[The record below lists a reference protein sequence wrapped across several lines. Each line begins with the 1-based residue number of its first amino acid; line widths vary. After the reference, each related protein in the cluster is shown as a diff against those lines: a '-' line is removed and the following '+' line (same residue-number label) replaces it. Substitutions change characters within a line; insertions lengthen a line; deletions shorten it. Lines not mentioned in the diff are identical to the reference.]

1 MVYTEVSVRGPAHA
15 SSVVWVHGLICT
27 LRITTSQ
34 RENYLVR
41 RHGYADGVTRKMA
54 RRSQQAVD
62 APAAGGAGESVTLID
77 VARVAG
83 VAPMTVSR
91 ALHRPE
97 LVRSDTQKKVLDAV
111 RATGYV
117 PNMLAGGLASN
128 RSRLVAIL
136 LPTIANSIFADTV
149 QALMDGLTSSGY
161 QTLLGLT
168 AYSTE
173 REEALVEALLG
184 RRPDGIVLAGTS
196 HTASTVER
204 LSKARIPVVEI
215 WDLTDRPID
224 MVIGFSHEQV
234 GKEVAQ
240 HLVQKGYRK
249 FGIVSVDDPRGLRRC
264 ESLKSELARLG
275 IAEPSFEVLPAP
287 ATLQAGREGV
297 SRLLAAS
304 APEIV
309 VCSSDTLAQG
319 VLAEAA
325 SRGLNVP
332 RDIAVMGFGDLS
344 TAAHV
349 YPALSTVRIDG
360 ATIGMKTAQALIG
373 RLSADALRSQTQ
385 SEVRIDTGFTIV
397 DRQST

>member
-1 MVYTEVSVRGPAHA
+1 MTKRIEREPA
-15 SSVVWVHGLICT
+15 V
-27 LRITTSQ
+27 
-34 RENYLVR
+34 
-41 RHGYADGVTRKMA
+41 
-54 RRSQQAVD
+54 
-62 APAAGGAGESVTLID
+62 PANPGESVTLID

-128 RSRLVAIL
+128 RSKLVAIL

-149 QALMDGLTSSGY
+149 QSLMDGLTSSGY

-168 AYSTE
+168 AYSTA
-173 REEALVEALLG
+173 REEALVEAILG
-184 RRPDGIVLAGTS
+184 RRPDGIVLAGTRHS
-196 HTASTVER
+196 DATVDR
-204 LSKARIPVVEI
+204 LSKAKIPVVEI
-215 WDLTDRPID
+215 WDLTDTPID

-234 GKEVAQ
+234 GTEVAR
-240 HLVQKGYRK
+240 HLFDKGYRK

-264 ESLKSELARLG
+264 ESIKSELARLG
-275 IAEPSFEVLPAP
+275 VAEPAFEVLPAP
-287 ATLQAGREGV
+287 ATLQAGREGLG
-297 SRLLAAS
+297 RILAAS
-304 APEIV
+304 TPDII

-325 SRGLNVP
+325 SRRLSVP
-332 RDIAVMGFGDLS
+332 HELAVMGFGDLS

-360 ATIGMKTAQALIG
+360 ITIGAKAAEALLA
-373 RLSADALRSQTQ
+373 RFAAVPR
-385 SEVRIDTGFTIV
+385 SEVVRTQVKIDTGFTII